1 MNISPRKTAVLI
13 TLLALASASRAST
26 NGDNLL
32 GVGASARALG
42 GVGVAEPQDA
52 IGAISSNPATLSFL
66 GADLASEA
74 DLSFTFFLPHVSAVV
89 GGVSAD
95 SASKTYII
103 PSLAIAGPIGDKG
116 SPWDYGLAVYGAVGL
131 GVDYRNSAL
140 AGNLTGVPY
149 PILPSS
155 HTQLEI
161 LKVAPSVSYRISTEW
176 SAGLAFQVDEGRLDL
191 GNGSNS
197 GYGYGLQPGITFH
210 PTNQLGFG
218 LTYISP
224 QAITYDKVVGGVG
237 NLKLQ
242 SPQQLNLGASYDVI
256 PGQFLIETD
265 LQWVNWSNADGY
277 KDFGWTNTWVYGVGA
292 QFTAIPKT
300 LILRAGY
307 TFGGNPV
314 QTHDNWNPAGT
325 TTVQGNP
332 FPNYYYEA
340 FRIVGFPAIV
350 EQHVS
355 VGASFIIGA
364 QALIDVGYTH
374 AFRHTVSESGIGF
387 AGPTSITSSL
397 SEDSWELGFKYRF

>member
-224 QAITYDKVVGGVG
+224 QAITYDKVVGGVPEAPVAPAA
-237 NLKLQ
+237 Q
-242 SPQQLNLGASYDVI
+242 SGRLLRCHPGAVSYRDRPPMGQLEQRRRIQGLRVDQHLG
-256 PGQFLIETD
+256 
-265 LQWVNWSNADGY
+265 
-277 KDFGWTNTWVYGVGA
+277 
-292 QFTAIPKT
+292 
-300 LILRAGY
+300 LR
-307 TFGGNPV
+307 GGGPV
-314 QTHDNWNPAGT
+314 HGD
-325 TTVQGNP
+325 
-332 FPNYYYEA
+332 
-340 FRIVGFPAIV
+340 
-350 EQHVS
+350 
-355 VGASFIIGA
+355 
-364 QALIDVGYTH
+364 
-374 AFRHTVSESGIGF
+374 
-387 AGPTSITSSL
+387 
-397 SEDSWELGFKYRF
+397 SEDADPACGVYVRRQSRPDP